1 MKEYLEIME
10 TRKMNNEINALVNI
24 LTIIANSQGITVRE
38 LNKITNIPM
47 EFIKKNL
54 DYMSSNHELYL
65 INLMPEEEYD
75 EATCD
80 CMDIKWTVYGYS
92 EDTKLFKL
100 NCLEKYLFKSIVT
113 KNRSNFDEF
122 LGVRTKSTYKF
133 EDYKYKLCQISMAI
147 SNKKSLKVKYKN
159 VNGII
164 QDFIVEPLGIVFYE
178 FENILYVLGQYNN
191 TIVTYRLDR
200 ISILKETKESF
211 SRIEGFD
218 IEAYLENIWGME
230 QGEPINVKVKFV
242 KTGNVLYKVKRD
254 LEYRKN
260 KKIIEFKDYI
270 IYEDIIIG
278 VNSFRSWLRTYGGA
292 AIVLEP
298 AKLRDEII
306 DSANQ
311 CLKYYL

>member
-1 MKEYLEIME
+1 
-10 TRKMNNEINALVNI
+10 MNTEINALVNL
-24 LTIIANSQGITVRE
+24 LTIIANSQGVTIRE
-38 LNKITNIPM
+38 LNKTTNIPM

-54 DYMSSNHELYL
+54 DYISSNHELYL
-65 INLMPEEEYD
+65 ISLIPEQEYD

-80 CMDIKWTVYGYS
+80 YMDIKWTVDGYS
-92 EDTKLFKL
+92 EDTKLFNL
-100 NCLEKYLFKSIVT
+100 NCLEKYLYKSMVT
-113 KNRSNFDEF
+113 KNRDNFDEF
-122 LGVRTKSTYKF
+122 LGIRTKSTYKF

-159 VNGII
+159 IKEVI
-164 QDFIVEPLGIVFYE
+164 QDFIIEPLGIVFYE

-200 ISILKETKESF
+200 ILSLKETKDNF
-211 SRIEGFD
+211 FQLEGFD
-218 IEAYLENIWGME
+218 IEEYLANVWGME
-230 QGEPINVKVKFV
+230 QGEPINVKVKFI

-254 LEYRKN
+254 LECRKN
-260 KKIIEFKDYI
+260 KKFIEFEDYI

-278 VNSFRSWLRTYGGA
+278 INSFRSWLRTYGGA

-306 DSANQ
+306 DSAKQ